1 MAPYQKPTV
10 EEVEDEAR
18 RHKEAGIR
26 IQILG
31 SHAGPGVVPTAT
43 TTPPPPPS
51 SSAAQEAARRLR
63 KRKCAWE
70 GAPRPFIPTVCR

>member
-10 EEVEDEAR
+10 EEVEDEAGR
-18 RHKEAGIR
+18 RHKESGIR

-31 SHAGPGVVPTAT
+31 GTGTGQYSAAPIPTNTAT
-43 TTPPPPPS
+43 TPS
-51 SSAAQEAARRLR
+51 YDAARRLR

-70 GAPRPFIPTVCR
+70 GVQRPFIPTVCR